1 MDESCFFFLLR
12 KGVVEER
19 WRTEREGRAK
29 SNKKCNATATAK
41 KGGKLCQTPKLVK
54 CGVGAV
60 ISVEMK
66 QLAPS
71 RHRPVARRWRRKGGR
86 KKAQTASISYP
97 LMDVVV
103 LCGEKCFFFC
113 FASVLPSRLV
123 FNVMLT
129 VVVFEITSN
138 VFFKQKKK
146 NKSVSEC
153 RRVGCNALPVRQQL
167 STFSCQEK
175 RYKPNVRVGF
185 GCWKKEGKE
194 SKKKK
199 DPILKEWKGQSDC
212 C

>member
-1 MDESCFFFLLR
+1 M
-12 KGVVEER
+12 
-19 WRTEREGRAK
+19 
-29 SNKKCNATATAK
+29 
-41 KGGKLCQTPKLVK
+41 
-54 CGVGAV
+54 

-71 RHRPVARRWRRKGGR
+71 RHRPIARRWRRKGGGG

-103 LCGEKCFFFC
+103 LCGEKCFFC
-113 FASVLPSRLV
+113 FASFLPSRLV

-129 VVVFEITSN
+129 LVVFEITSN
-138 VFFKQKKK
+138 VFFKQK
-146 NKSVSEC
+146 KSVSEC

-167 STFSCQEK
+167 STFSCQER

-185 GCWKKEGKE
+185 WRGKKEGKE

-199 DPILKEWKGQSDC
+199 VPILKE
-212 C
+212 